1 MEFDFRFA
9 LDILPDLLRGAV
21 VTIEATLG
29 GFLVALAGGLVL
41 AIGRRSRA
49 RLVKAACSGFTEFM
63 RNTPLLVQLYFTFYG
78 LPLFGVTVSA
88 MATGILGLGAYYSA
102 YIAEVYRAG
111 IEGVPQGQWEAARS
125 LDLPIARTWMRIILP
140 QAVPPMLP
148 VLGNY
153 LISMFK
159 DTPLL
164 ATITIPEMFN
174 AAEQIAGT
182 TYRYNE
188 PYTLL
193 ALLFLAMS
201 YPSSLLFRRL
211 DKRSRAG

>member
-1 MEFDFRFA
+1 MEFDVGFA
-9 LDILPDLLRGAV
+9 WDILPDLLRGAI
-21 VTIEATLG
+21 VTAQATFG
-29 GFLVALAGGLVL
+29 GFLVALVLGLVL
-41 AIGRRSRA
+41 AISRRSRH
-49 RLVKAACSGFTEFM
+49 RWLVGIAGSFVEFV
-63 RNTPLLVQLYFTFYG
+63 RNSPLLVQLYFIFYG
-78 LPLFGVTVSA
+78 LPFFGVVLSA
-88 MATGILGLGAYYSA
+88 MITGILGLGLYYSA

-111 IEGVPQGQWEAARS
+111 IEAVPPSQWEAARS
-125 LDLPIARTWMRIILP
+125 LDLSPSHTWRRIILP

-148 VLGNY
+148 ILGNY

-174 AAEQIAGT
+174 AAEQVAGT

-193 ALLFLAMS
+193 ALIFLTLS
-201 YPSSLLFRRL
+201 YPSSLVFRRL
-211 DKRSRAG
+211 ESRATNV

>member
-1 MEFDFRFA
+1 MEFDFGFA
-9 LDILPDLLRGAV
+9 RDILPDLLRGAL
-21 VTIEATLG
+21 VTIEATFG
-29 GFLVALAGGLVL
+29 GFLVALAGGLIL
-41 AIGRRSRA
+41 AAGRRSRSRLA
-49 RLVKAACSGFTEFM
+49 RAACAGFTEFV

-78 LPLFGVTVSA
+78 LPLFGLSVSA
-88 MATGILGLGAYYSA
+88 MATGVLGLGAYYSA

-111 IEGVPQGQWEAARS
+111 IDGVPVGQWEAARS
-125 LDLPIARTWMRIILP
+125 LDMSVPRTWIRIILP
-140 QAVPPMLP
+140 QAVPPILP

-174 AAEQIAGT
+174 AAEQVAGS

-193 ALLFLAMS
+193 ALIFLVMA

-211 DKRSRAG
+211 ERRSRAP

>member
-1 MEFDFRFA
+1 MEFDVGFA
-9 LDILPDLLRGAV
+9 WDILPDLLRGAI
-21 VTIEATLG
+21 VTAEATLG
-29 GFLVALAGGLVL
+29 GFLVALVLGLVL
-41 AIGRRSRA
+41 AISRRSRHRWFA
-49 RLVKAACSGFTEFM
+49 RLAGGFVEFM
-63 RNTPLLVQLYFTFYG
+63 RNSPLLVQLYFIFYG
-78 LPLFGVTVSA
+78 LPFFGLVLSA
-88 MATGILGLGAYYSA
+88 MTTGILGLGFYYSA

-111 IEGVPQGQWEAARS
+111 IEAVSPGQWEAARS
-125 LDLPIARTWMRIILP
+125 LDLSPSRTWWRIILP

-174 AAEQIAGT
+174 AAEQVAGT

-193 ALLFLAMS
+193 ALIFLALS
-201 YPSSLLFRRL
+201 YPSSLVFRRL
-211 DKRSRAG
+211 ERRPPNV